1 MLTLLASLACS
12 AEHRQDR
19 RDLEDARERWDAAGP
34 SDYRYVYEQDSMIV
48 LGPIDIEVAAS
59 EVTVATVRETGE
71 AATHFYRLTVDD
83 LLDQVENVI
92 DARPYTF
99 DVEYDDLG
107 IPTRMHTEASKHA
120 SDDVWGFTAEDFESL
135 AED

>member
-1 MLTLLASLACS
+1 MLTLLVSLSCS

-19 RDLEDARERWDAAGP
+19 NDLADARETWDAGGP

-48 LGPIDIEVAAS
+48 LGPIDIEVEANA
-59 EVTVATVRETGE
+59 VTVATVEETGE
-71 AATHFYRLTVDD
+71 PASDFYRLTVDD
-83 LLDQVENVI
+83 LLDQVDAVI

-99 DVEYDDLG
+99 DAEYDDLG
-107 IPTRMHTEASKHA
+107 IPTRMHTEASNHA